1 LIGRGDKLMAH
12 TQIFYTNSA
21 RFASQLAPAS
31 SYDTINLL
39 PSIWQGGG
47 LKSITS
53 IADVGDLYNT
63 ESWIP
68 QTRR

>member
-1 LIGRGDKLMAH
+1 MAY

-21 RFASQLAPAS
+21 RFASQLAPGS
-31 SYDTINLL
+31 SYETLNLL

-53 IADVGDLYNT
+53 IDDVGDLYNT
-63 ESWIP
+63 DSWIP